1 MKKENSLILNITIN
15 KVNKYEIDNLT
26 PNTTYEISLAAG
38 NQNGF
43 GEVIITSFL
52 TSKDGEYIKISIGFK
67 LECRIER
74 ALFTTV
80 C

>member
-1 MKKENSLILNITIN
+1 MKKENSIILNITIN

-38 NQNGF
+38 NQNDF

-52 TSKDGEYIKISIGFK
+52 TSEDGEY
-67 LECRIER
+67 
-74 ALFTTV
+74 
-80 C
+80 

>member
-52 TSKDGEYIKISIGFK
+52 TWMVSIKRSIGFK

-74 ALFTTV
+74 ALLTTV